1 MNDFRFAT
9 NDFTLDPEKIKDNR
23 IHVTNFGVNKGENI
37 MMLIMMMT
45 MIMMIMEIT
54 MMMIY

>member
-1 MNDFRFAT
+1 MNVFRFAT

-45 MIMMIMEIT
+45 MIIMIMEIT

>member
-45 MIMMIMEIT
+45 RIMMIMAIT
-54 MMMIY
+54 MIY